1 MIPAIFYSVRG
12 KTTETVKRQVV
23 PGVRSKEGTNR
34 GSMGDL
40 SKSVECAAPRTN
52 PNVNYG
58 L

>member
-12 KTTETVKRQVV
+12 KTTETVKRQ
-23 PGVRSKEGTNR
+23 EGTNR